1 MTTIQH
7 SYLKIPFGGARGG
20 LKVNIENLS
29 ENEIEK
35 LFKRLTVEL
44 TKYNFIGS
52 KIDVNGSDQGC

>member
-52 KIDVNGSDQGC
+52 